1 METMFEIV
9 GAVNSFVWGPWMM
22 ILVIGTGLWLTV
34 GTGFIQFRRFGHA
47 VRMTLRSAT
56 HKDKEEESSPGEITA
71 FQALMTA
78 ISATVGNGNIAGVAT
93 AIALGGV
100 GAPVWMWVTGLVGM
114 ATKYA
119 EAYLGVKYRQT
130 LPNGSLAGGPMYFL
144 EHGLKAKWLAWLF
157 ALFGAI
163 TALVIGNMVQM
174 NSAALAL
181 KTQLG
186 VPLFVSGIV
195 IALLT
200 YLVII
205 GGVKRIGRVAQFLV
219 PIMCVVYLL
228 GGIVL
233 ILLRFSDLPAAFA
246 LIFNSAFNGQ
256 AAAGGFA
263 GAAVAQAIRYGVARG
278 IFSNEAGLGTASIAH
293 GAAKTREPARQGSIA
308 MLGVFID
315 TFLVN
320 TITTLAIVLTG
331 VWTTGLTSTALTA
344 KGFATVLGPTGG
356 WIVAFGS
363 VTFAY
368 STLLAWS
375 YYGLQC
381 TDYIFGNRASLP
393 YRWAW
398 CVLTFFGALFGS
410 NVAGIRFIW
419 DLADTM
425 NGAMLIPN
433 VLGLLGLSLLVFR
446 GTKSYYSSD

>member
-22 ILVIGTGLWLTV
+22 ILVVGTGLWFTV

-47 VRMTLRSAT
+47 VRLTIRSAT
-56 HKDKEEESSPGEITA
+56 HKDEEDSSPGEITA

-78 ISATVGNGNIAGVAT
+78 LSATVGNGNIAGVAT

-100 GAPVWMWVTGLVGM
+100 GAPVWMWLTGLVGM

-144 EHGLKAKWLAWLF
+144 EYGLKAKWLAWLF

-186 VPLFVSGIV
+186 VPEGVSGIG

-205 GGVKRIGRVAQFLV
+205 GGVKRIGHVAQFLV
-219 PIMCVVYLL
+219 PIMCVVYLV

-233 ILLRFSDLPAAFA
+233 ILLRFADLPAAFA
-246 LIFNSAFNGQ
+246 PIFDSAFNGQ

-293 GAAKTREPARQGSIA
+293 GAAKTREPARQGTIA

-344 KGFATVLGPTGG
+344 KGFAAVLGPFGG

-363 VTFAY
+363 VAFAY

-398 CVLTFFGALFGS
+398 CILTFFGALFGS
-410 NVAGIRFIW
+410 YVAGIRFIW
-419 DLADTM
+419 NLADTM

-446 GTKSYYSSD
+446 GTKSYYSTD

>member
-22 ILVIGTGLWLTV
+22 ILVVGTGLWFTV

-47 VRMTLRSAT
+47 VRLTIRSAT
-56 HKDKEEESSPGEITA
+56 HKDEEDSSPGEITA

-78 ISATVGNGNIAGVAT
+78 LSATVGNGNIAGVAT

-100 GAPVWMWVTGLVGM
+100 GAPVWMWLTGLVGM

-144 EHGLKAKWLAWLF
+144 EYGLKAKWLAWLF

-186 VPLFVSGIV
+186 VPEVVSGIG

-205 GGVKRIGRVAQFLV
+205 GGVKRIGHVAQFLV
-219 PIMCVVYLL
+219 PIMCVVYLV

-233 ILLRFSDLPAAFA
+233 ILLRFADLPAAFA
-246 LIFNSAFNGQ
+246 LIFDSAFNGQ

-293 GAAKTREPARQGSIA
+293 GAAKTREPARQGTIA

-344 KGFATVLGPTGG
+344 KGFAAVLGPFGG

-363 VTFAY
+363 VAFAY

-398 CVLTFFGALFGS
+398 CILTFFGALFGS
-410 NVAGIRFIW
+410 NVAGIRFVW
-419 DLADTM
+419 NLADTM

-446 GTKSYYSSD
+446 GTKSYYSTD